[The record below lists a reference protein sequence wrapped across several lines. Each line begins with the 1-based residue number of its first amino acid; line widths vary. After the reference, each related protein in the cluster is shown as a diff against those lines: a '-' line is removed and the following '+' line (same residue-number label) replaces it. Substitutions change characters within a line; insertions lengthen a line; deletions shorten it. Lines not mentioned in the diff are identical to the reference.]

1 MLCQQ
6 VISASNKEVVMNNQT
21 NKYRPDIDGL
31 RAIAVLSVII
41 FHLDKNILP
50 GGFVG
55 VDIFFVL
62 SGYLISLYIYEKM
75 AQGQFSITEFY
86 RRRIKRIAPAML
98 AVLLFVLIVSQL
110 LLLPKDAKAVSESV
124 IWSLLSMVNIHFYLS
139 QDTSYFAAAM
149 DEKPL
154 LHFWS
159 LAVEEQF
166 YLVWPAI
173 LLIFYPARHS
183 KLFLWVLVLTAF
195 ISFFTAQ
202 YFYASDASLVYYM
215 LPTRAGE
222 LLVGAIIA
230 YIIHKRSCCELS
242 TATLNLISLVGLL
255 LVILSLIIIS
265 EESVFPGFIA
275 LTPTVG
281 TACMVFSGQ
290 YQSNF
295 ITRFL
300 TLKPMVFI
308 GLISYSAYLWH
319 WPVIAF
325 FRYGLFEQNLMTNI
339 ALFTLTLLLAWL
351 SYHYIEQPF
360 RYTKGNFNRVITR
373 QYLIP
378 ATCITLVAV
387 VAYQINGFGL
397 RQFSSNYQATL
408 QAALSDV
415 KPSFSY
421 KYICQKSRI
430 KAKNIT
436 DTNCIIGQTSR
447 IDSQGNAYI
456 TTEEPEVLL
465 LGDSNAA
472 HYVGMIGAFALEQGF
487 LFRNIQINSCPPI
500 RQKIRKYMEIKY
512 YASCRDSLKL
522 LWTKLADYQV
532 LIISASW
539 LNYQSKSSDFLTDF
553 YHTVLH
559 LTAKNKHVIILGKV
573 PIIRSYNINCM
584 ARSLSF
590 PLMQCYK
597 PSTSL
602 NKKIANINLELEGFA
617 KENSFVEYFDA
628 NSYLC
633 RNNNCSA
640 YNSRGEAL
648 YFDQSHLSVPG
659 SWKLGKEIIKQEGV
673 PYPFNL
679 LGESVDY

>member
-1 MLCQQ
+1 
-6 VISASNKEVVMNNQT
+6 MNNQT
-21 NKYRPDIDGL
+21 NKYRADIDGL

-55 VDIFFVL
+55 VDILFVL

-86 RRRIKRIAPAML
+86 RRRIKRIAPVML

-183 KLFLWVLVLTAF
+183 KLFLWLLVLMAF
-195 ISFFTAQ
+195 ISFFAAQ

-222 LLVGAIIA
+222 LLIGAIIA
-230 YIIHKRSCCELS
+230 YIIHKKIFSKLS
-242 TATLNLISLVGLL
+242 TAILNFISFVGLL
-255 LVILSLIIIS
+255 LVTLSLIIIS

-275 LTPTVG
+275 LIPTVG
-281 TACMVFSGQ
+281 TACIVFSGQ
-290 YQSNF
+290 YQSNL

-319 WPVIAF
+319 WPIIAF

-339 ALFTLTLLLAWL
+339 ALFTLILLLAWL

-360 RYTKGNFNRVITR
+360 RYTTGNFNKVFTR

-378 ATCITLVAV
+378 ATCITIVAV
-387 VAYQINGFGL
+387 VAYQVNGFGL
-397 RQFSSNYQATL
+397 RQFSSTYQVKL
-408 QAALSDV
+408 QSTLSDV
-415 KPSFSY
+415 KPSYSY
-421 KYICQKSRI
+421 KYICQKRRI
-430 KAKNIT
+430 KTKDIT

-447 IDSQGNAYI
+447 IDNQGNAYI
-456 TTEEPEVLL
+456 PSEEPEVLL

-472 HYVGMIGAFALEQGF
+472 HYVGMIGAFARKQGF

-500 RQKIRKYMEIKY
+500 RQKIRKHMKIEY

-532 LIISASW
+532 IIISASW
-539 LNYQSKSSDFLTDF
+539 LDYQSKSSDFLADF

-559 LTAKNKHVIILGKV
+559 LTNKIKHVIILGKV
-573 PIIRSYNINCM
+573 PIIRSYNRNCR

-602 NKKIANINLELEGFA
+602 NKGIANINLELMGFA
-617 KENSFVEYFDA
+617 KENSLVEYFDA

-633 RNNNCSA
+633 PDNNCSA

-679 LGESVDY
+679 LGESVGH